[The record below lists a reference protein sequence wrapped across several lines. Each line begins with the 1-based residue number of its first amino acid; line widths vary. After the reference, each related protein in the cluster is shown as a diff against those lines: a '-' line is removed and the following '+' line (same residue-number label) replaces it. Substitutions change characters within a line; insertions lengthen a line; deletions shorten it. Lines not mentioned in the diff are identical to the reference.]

1 VGPYASHAPEEM
13 VPGRVYDTLDMTVTT
28 IATDPTVSYYTDW
41 STAGGIQLDYIQ
53 IIDPGSG
60 YSPADIGVTIAGG
73 GYYTQGQAQVILNS
87 NGSATAFQIVNNG
100 GGYDTT
106 PQVVITGTN
115 TSPIIA
121 TAVMKLSNSPNGNA
135 WPLMSY
141 RIFKDMND
149 NFTYLRED
157 GASTTTLAAN
167 LSLTDTTIQVADA
180 SKLATPSTSGGQP
193 GVVYINGERIT
204 YYFKDL
210 ATNTLGRIRRG
221 TGGTG
226 AKNHFV
232 GNIVLDGS
240 QNQVI
245 PNSGNSIWYARPQG
259 PGTINVNV
267 YSSTLEGVGTTFTTL
282 TPGTQIFAGV
292 KDENAVESTLGNSST
307 SSTFTRQQL
316 IGTIGNVVSDTFA
329 ILEVTKRNPDV
340 PEGNPVEW
348 AYISANN
355 APYYISSNISNVTV
369 RYTGNITATTS
380 SNIITGNGTIFLAEL
395 NIGNDL
401 YDNGGNL
408 IGTISNVVSNTSAYI
423 SSNSLATLTDE
434 RFTTYYTFEAN
445 VAYVQTNIWYSLGNS
460 AQANATGVLGNTTAT
475 NGRGLFNANTLP
487 VSFLKQGLQG

>member
-1 VGPYASHAPEEM
+1 
-13 VPGRVYDTLDMTVTT
+13 
-28 IATDPTVSYYTDW
+28 
-41 STAGGIQLDYIQ
+41 
-53 IIDPGSG
+53 
-60 YSPADIGVTIAGG
+60 
-73 GYYTQGQAQVILNS
+73 
-87 NGSATAFQIVNNG
+87 
-100 GGYDTT
+100 
-106 PQVVITGTN
+106 
-115 TSPIIA
+115 
-121 TAVMKLSNSPNGNA
+121 
-135 WPLMSY
+135 
-141 RIFKDMND
+141 
-149 NFTYLRED
+149 
-157 GASTTTLAAN
+157 
-167 LSLTDTTIQVADA
+167 
-180 SKLATPSTSGGQP
+180 
-193 GVVYINGERIT
+193 
-204 YYFKDL
+204 
-210 ATNTLGRIRRG
+210 
-221 TGGTG
+221 
-226 AKNHFV
+226 
-232 GNIVLDGS
+232 
-240 QNQVI
+240 
-245 PNSGNSIWYARPQG
+245 
-259 PGTINVNV
+259 
-267 YSSTLEGVGTTFTTL
+267 VGTTFTTL

-475 NGRGLFNANTLP
+475 NGQGLFNANTLP
-487 VSFLKQGLQG
+487 ISFLKQGLQG